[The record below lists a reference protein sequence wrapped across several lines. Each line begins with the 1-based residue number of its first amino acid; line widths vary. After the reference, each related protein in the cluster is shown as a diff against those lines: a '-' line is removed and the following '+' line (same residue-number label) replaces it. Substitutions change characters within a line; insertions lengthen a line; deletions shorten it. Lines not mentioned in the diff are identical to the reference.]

1 MKDLRKDFDYVSPSY
16 KMSKGHEKQFEQ
28 RLDEEFRKNSNTG
41 FGIIYKLVAVAII
54 AVLSSVLVINQFNLV
69 PENESENTIQSSAI
83 GLGDVSP
90 DLKTIEDYYL
100 TSIKLELAT
109 LETTQDHES
118 MVNSY
123 LEELKIINEAYK
135 ELEQDLN
142 EFGVTEDI
150 VNAMIDNLQ
159 LRLELL
165 QDLKQK
171 LNQLNKKQNED
182 NLAYQI

>member
-1 MKDLRKDFDYVSPSY
+1 MKDLRKDFDYASKSLE
-16 KMSKGHEKQFEQ
+16 MSKGHEKKFEQ
-28 RLDEEFRKNSNTG
+28 RLHNEFGTSTKPDIHN
-41 FGIIYKLVAVAII
+41 FYKYAAVALI
-54 AVLSSVLVINQFNLV
+54 AVLSTVLMINQTNTV
-69 PENESENTIQSSAI
+69 SETNTQNSNQVSTI

-109 LETTQDHES
+109 LETSQDHEA

-123 LEELKIINEAYK
+123 LEELKIINTAYK

-142 EFGVTEDI
+142 EFGVTEEI
-150 VNAMIDNLQ
+150 VNAMINNLQ

-171 LNQLNKKQNED
+171 LNHLNKKQNEN
-182 NLAYQI
+182 NLVYQI

>member
-1 MKDLRKDFDYVSPSY
+1 MKDLRKDFDYTTGPH
-16 KMSKGHEKQFEQ
+16 KMSHGHEEKFKQ
-28 RLDEEFRKNSNTG
+28 RLHKEFGEKLKKDFNT
-41 FGIIYKLVAVAII
+41 IYKLAAVAII
-54 AVLSSVLVINQFNLV
+54 AVLSTVFVINQTGTTSKTTSQKATQ
-69 PENESENTIQSSAI
+69 EAII

-109 LETTQDHES
+109 LETTQDHEA

-123 LEELKIINEAYK
+123 LEELKIINQAYK

-142 EFGVTEDI
+142 EFGVTKDI
-150 VNAMIDNLQ
+150 LDAMIDNLQ

-171 LNQLNKKQNED
+171 LNHLNKKQNED

>member
-1 MKDLRKDFDYVSPSY
+1 MKDLRKDFDYASKSF
-16 KMSKGHEKQFEQ
+16 KMSKGHEKKFEQ
-28 RLDEEFRKNSNTG
+28 RLYKEFGASSKKNFSK
-41 FGIIYKLVAVAII
+41 FYKYAAVALI
-54 AVLSSVLVINQFNLV
+54 AVLSTVLVINQT
-69 PENESENTIQSSAI
+69 NTVSKTTSKNPTQVSTI

-90 DLKTIEDYYL
+90 DLKTIEEFYL

-109 LETTQDHES
+109 LETSQDHEA

-123 LEELKIINEAYK
+123 LEELKIINIAYK

-142 EFGVTEDI
+142 EFGVTEEI
-150 VNAMIDNLQ
+150 VNAMINNLQ

-171 LNQLNKKQNED
+171 LNHLNKKQNED